1 MVETEILATVE
12 RIPLHDE
19 MGKLQMIS
27 HAPLIAAA
35 ATATI
40 LLFAQAFTVRGNPS
54 RVAKCEITALVV
66 CVILFYAAVALSLLM
81 HIDMEDNGHVEYHL
95 GKAEY
100 GTVGAAILAF
110 LVLVLVKGYYG
121 PSWKLGTS
129 TEPKI
134 GVLYY
139 LLLALFALTALLAG
153 YHFGV
158 GNGYWRTHKQ
168 TEAHQTEQLS
178 RAFEIYNL
186 WHMQFHVY
194 AGYAALFI
202 VLLYGA
208 LRHNPNFTPSKSSL
222 SPAPMPK

>member
-1 MVETEILATVE
+1 MKKKELSTILSASRGMTETEILATVE

-27 HAPLIAAA
+27 HAPLVGAAV
-35 ATATI
+35 TATI
-40 LLFAQAFTVRGNPS
+40 LLFAQAFTVRENPS
-54 RVAKCEITALVV
+54 KEAKLEIAALVV
-66 CVILFYAAVALSLLM
+66 CVSLFYAAIALSLAM

-110 LVLVLVKGYYG
+110 FVLVLVKWCYG
-121 PSWKLGTS
+121 PSWDLGT
-129 TEPKI
+129 TTKPKM
-134 GVLYY
+134 GVLYS
-139 LLLALFALTALLAG
+139 LLFALFALTAALAG

-168 TEAHQTEQLS
+168 TEAHRTEQLS

-208 LRHNPNFTPSKSSL
+208 LRQQP
-222 SPAPMPK
+222 